1 MDSRSASRVMTSSE
15 PSHDKLASS
24 SPSSSLLKNL
34 NSSAFVLRFSSSYKR
49 SVRFGSECS
58 RLVAT
63 LSLWRA
69 DAKLGGQQFGNA
81 DQVVGDQVEQ
91 EIGSDA
97 SDAAMLGL
105 AHCTV
110 LFAPAEDAFGHRPA
124 RLRDAVA
131 LVPRGSSVDG
141 AAATLAG
148 CGDAVVLCHMRR
160 DVDGAQIGHMVR
172 SVIGFVFAHRNAS
185 AELVDFGPEH
195 RLRSAPLSG
204 AGGERDHAGHRQ
216 PMPVL
221 HRGVANVAELRLP
234 PGRLAVKSAVGIGR
248 ACMRVVRALLPMKV
262 GPAVIIA
269 AAVLGTEALL

>member
-1 MDSRSASRVMTSSE
+1 MTRRWIAFAMVSALMMGTAAAQERPDAFPT
-15 PSHDKLASS
+15 
-24 SPSSSLLKNL
+24 SSLLKNL

-81 DQVVGDQVEQ
+81 DQVIGDQVEQ

-97 SDAAMLGL
+97 SDAAVLGL

-131 LVPRGSSVDG
+131 LVPRGASVDG

-148 CGDAVVLCHMRR
+148 
-160 DVDGAQIGHMVR
+160 
-172 SVIGFVFAHRNAS
+172 
-185 AELVDFGPEH
+185 
-195 RLRSAPLSG
+195 
-204 AGGERDHAGHRQ
+204 
-216 PMPVL
+216 
-221 HRGVANVAELRLP
+221 
-234 PGRLAVKSAVGIGR
+234 
-248 ACMRVVRALLPMKV
+248 
-262 GPAVIIA
+262 
-269 AAVLGTEALL
+269 